1 MLSSHQFCANCEL
14 WFHSLLFVGSRT
26 YGYNMSNLHRRPFYN
41 VQEGY
46 WTKGDGPYKTRTT
59 LSVELA
65 VTMEHMFLGSILM
78 TVVFLVVTW
87 YVEAVFP
94 GEYGVAEKPWFFLT
108 VSNFGFS
115 KIKQYESDLTSLFK
129 QPSSKASICQ
139 F

>member
-1 MLSSHQFCANCEL
+1 
-14 WFHSLLFVGSRT
+14 
-26 YGYNMSNLHRRPFYN
+26 MSNLHRRPLYN

-115 KIKQYESDLTSLFK
+115 KKSRMNQI
-129 QPSSKASICQ
+129 
-139 F
+139 